1 MKEWQIEQSGE
12 VLWFGKQST
21 DSNLKC
27 LCGLVEANPLSWLS
41 DTGDVCFLS
50 SEGASFVVEYVKLW
64 KVKHLV
70 TLLFI
75 YK

>member
-27 LCGLVEANPLSWLS
+27 LCGLVEANPLS
-41 DTGDVCFLS
+41 
-50 SEGASFVVEYVKLW
+50 
-64 KVKHLV
+64 
-70 TLLFI
+70 
-75 YK
+75 